1 MNDTA
6 LVGGGRRAQ
15 SAIYGRARARALPPE
30 TAYMGL
36 AALSLFM
43 AVLALRL
50 HVSHLAS
57 PVLLFTVSPFT

>member
-15 SAIYGRARARALPPE
+15 SAIYGRARSLPS
-30 TAYMGL
+30 AYMGL